1 MFRQGWGLMARRE
14 TEGRTGDSGSGSGG
28 GGGRRER
35 RRARAREDRARQEAQ
50 AATTAPADAPL
61 VWGAGVGCRVLAT
74 LWLGQLVLLS
84 PFAYGTDLAGLT
96 AVEWLLR
103 LWTLSVALWIFAR
116 LGAWRVTADRDGVA
130 VPRLF
135 TVERLPWDEVGK
147 AVARRDGCVHV
158 GSRITGPFLPA
169 PLARLLRRP
178 DGARAMA
185 DHLTIMVRN
194 PELRPTERAGAR
206 TRVRPYAVWAPLPL
220 AVLAAAHLLAG

>member
-1 MFRQGWGLMARRE
+1 M
-14 TEGRTGDSGSGSGG
+14 
-28 GGGRRER
+28 
-35 RRARAREDRARQEAQ
+35 
-50 AATTAPADAPL
+50 
-61 VWGAGVGCRVLAT
+61 
-74 LWLGQLVLLS
+74 
-84 PFAYGTDLAGLT
+84 
-96 AVEWLLR
+96 EWLLR

-194 PELRPTERAGAR
+194 PELRPTERADAR
-206 TRVRPYAVWAPLPL
+206 TRVRPYAVWAPLPSPSSPPPTCWRGEHGGRRDEPG
-220 AVLAAAHLLAG
+220 APAGFTMPPFPRGPRHARPTAPLPYARTHDD

>member
-1 MFRQGWGLMARRE
+1 MVVVAVADGNADAPAP
-14 TEGRTGDSGSGSGG
+14 GRTGY
-28 GGGRRER
+28 GRRR
-35 RRARAREDRARQEAQ
+35 WPPRPQ
-50 AATTAPADAPL
+50 PDAPL

-96 AVEWLLR
+96 AMEWLLR

-147 AVARRDGCVHV
+147 VVARRDGCVHV

-194 PELRPTERAGAR
+194 PELRPTERS
-206 TRVRPYAVWAPLPL
+206 VAPEPASGPTPSGRRSPL